1 MTTRLLRRWAF
12 VHKWSSL
19 VSTIF
24 LLMLCI
30 TGLLLIFR
38 GEIDALLLPSRASGE
53 TPATG
58 RHASLD
64 DVVASGM
71 RARPGEFVQFLVWD
85 REDPNLIVLSMATS
99 PEAAPDHNSS
109 VRIDARNAEALGANG
124 AALTEF
130 LLKLHTEMFAGMGG
144 KLFLGLMGF
153 LFVVAIVSG
162 VVLYG
167 PFMRKLSFGTV
178 RQDKSARLR
187 WLDLHNLI
195 GIVTLSWALVVG
207 TTGVINTWADVLVKV
222 WQYTELTDM
231 VGPYKSKP
239 LVTRTV
245 PLDAVVATARATLPE
260 MTPYFIAM
268 PGSLLTST
276 THFAVFMRGETPLTS
291 RLLKPVLIDAET
303 GKFTDT
309 RELPWYIW
317 GLQMSQPLHFGDYGG
332 LPLKVLWAV
341 LDLATIIVL
350 GSGLYLWLSRGR
362 TKIEQRIDAA
372 EAAGTATAAG

>member
-1 MTTRLLRRWAF
+1 
-12 VHKWSSL
+12 
-19 VSTIF
+19 
-24 LLMLCI
+24 MLCI
-30 TGLLLIFR
+30 TGLPLIFR
-38 GEIDALLLPSRASGE
+38 GEIDALLLPSRTSAAA
-53 TPATG
+53 PATG
-58 RHASLD
+58 QVALLD
-64 DVVASGM
+64 AVVASGM
-71 RARPGEFVQFLVWD
+71 QARPGEFVQFLVWD
-85 REDPNLIVLSMATS
+85 REDPNLIVLSMAEA
-99 PEAAPDHNSS
+99 PEAAPDNNKN
-109 VRIDARNAEALGANG
+109 VRIDARSAEALGANG

-144 KLFLGLMGF
+144 KLFLGLMG
-153 LFVVAIVSG
+153 LMFVVAIVSG

-178 RQDKSARLR
+178 RQGKSTRLR

-207 TTGVINTWADVLVKV
+207 TTGVINTWADLLVKV

-239 LVTRTV
+239 LVTKTV
-245 PLDAVVATARATLPE
+245 PLDDVVATARATLPA

-276 THFAVFMRGETPLTS
+276 SHFAVFMRGETPLTA

-303 GKFTDT
+303 GKLTDT

-332 LPLKVLWAV
+332 MPLKLLWAV
-341 LDLATIIVL
+341 LDVLTIAVL

-362 TKIEQRIDAA
+362 SKIEQRIDAA
-372 EAAGTATAAG
+372 ETADAAAVAG

>member
-1 MTTRLLRRWAF
+1 MTTRSLRRWAF

-30 TGLLLIFR
+30 TGLPLIFR
-38 GEIDALLLPSRASGE
+38 GEIDALLLPSRTSAAA
-53 TPATG
+53 PATG
-58 RHASLD
+58 QVALLD
-64 DVVASGM
+64 AVVASGM
-71 RARPGEFVQFLVWD
+71 QARPGEFVQFLVWD
-85 REDPNLIVLSMATS
+85 REDPNLIVLSMAEA
-99 PEAAPDHNSS
+99 PEAAPDNNKN
-109 VRIDARNAEALGANG
+109 VRIAARSAEALGANG

-144 KLFLGLMGF
+144 KLFLGLMGL

-178 RQDKSARLR
+178 RQGKSTRLR

-207 TTGVINTWADVLVKV
+207 TTGVINTWADLLVKV

-239 LVTRTV
+239 LVTKTV
-245 PLDAVVATARATLPE
+245 PLDDVVATARATLPA

-276 THFAVFMRGETPLTS
+276 SHFAVFMRGETPLTA

-303 GKFTDT
+303 GKLTDT

-332 LPLKVLWAV
+332 MPLKLLWAV
-341 LDLATIIVL
+341 LDVLTIAVL

-362 TKIEQRIDAA
+362 SKIEQRIDAA
-372 EAAGTATAAG
+372 ETADAAAVAG

>member
-1 MTTRLLRRWAF
+1 MTTRSLRRWAF

-19 VSTIF
+19 VSTFF

-30 TGLLLIFR
+30 TGLPLIFR
-38 GEIDALLLPSRASGE
+38 GEIDSLLAAQAETTSLPVGTARASL
-53 TPATG
+53 
-58 RHASLD
+58 SK
-64 DVVASGM
+64 VVEAGVG
-71 RARPGEFVQFLVWD
+71 ARPGMFVQFLVWD
-85 REDPNLIVLSMATS
+85 REDLDLIVLSMAEA
-99 PEAAPDHNSS
+99 PEAAPDNNKI
-109 VRIDARNAEALGANG
+109 VRIDARSADVLGEG
-124 AALTEF
+124 SALTEF

-144 KLFLGLMGF
+144 KLFLGLMG
-153 LFVVAIVSG
+153 LMFVVAIVSG

-178 RQDKSARLR
+178 RQGKSTRLR

-207 TTGVINTWADVLVKV
+207 TTGVINTWADLLVKV

-239 LVTRTV
+239 LVTKTV
-245 PLDAVVATARATLPE
+245 PLDDVVATARATLPA

-276 THFAVFMRGETPLTS
+276 SHFAVFMRGETPLTA

-303 GKFTDT
+303 GKLTDT

-332 LPLKVLWAV
+332 MPLKLLWAV
-341 LDLATIIVL
+341 LDVLTIAVL

-362 TKIEQRIDAA
+362 SKIEQRIDAA
-372 EAAGTATAAG
+372 ETADAAAVAG